1 MRLRGGSAL
10 PTVSLLWQLMSH
22 LLIEGFEEEIVISS
36 WLIKGNKKLSA
47 DMIDGWIEFKTLAK
61 IKSKRWLLQ

>member
-1 MRLRGGSAL
+1 
-10 PTVSLLWQLMSH
+10 MSH